1 MKITLAEI
9 AKKANV
15 SKMTVSRVLGGKG
28 PIAVETRRR
37 VMRIIDDMGY
47 HPNLIARSLASRRS
61 MILGVIIPWKEQLL
75 LDNYVA
81 QVLSG
86 VMDSA
91 RNHHYRILL
100 CPVEITRD
108 DEKQYLNI
116 ARTRLLDGMILVQ
129 TKTDDPNIDAL
140 ADTGFPFVL
149 VNQRRYSRH
158 CNFVDSQNIK
168 GARTA
173 VRHLHG
179 LGRREI
185 ACVAGSMDESNGRDR
200 LQGYKQAMKDLGL
213 PVREDW
219 IVYGDF
225 DQETAFR
232 ESLRLFEGGR
242 RPTAIFCSDDY
253 MAIGVVKRIQDL
265 GLRVPGDVAV
275 VGFDDIE
282 AASYVQPALTTI
294 RQPMVELG
302 RTSVDMLLDLID
314 GKQKAPVRRLL
325 PTELVRRDS
334 A

>member
-149 VNQRRYSRH
+149 VNQRRYSRP

-200 LQGYKQAMKDLGL
+200 LLGYRRAMKELGL
-213 PVREDW
+213 PVREDR

-225 DQETAFR
+225 DQETAYR

-242 RPTAIFCSDDY
+242 RPTAVFCSDDY

-282 AASYVQPALTTI
+282 AALYVQPALTTI

-302 RTSVDMLLDLID
+302 RTSIDILLDLID
-314 GKQKAPVRRLL
+314 GKQKSPVRRLL

>member
-1 MKITLAEI
+1 MKITLADI

-28 PIAVETRRR
+28 PIAAETRRR
-37 VMRIIDDMGY
+37 VMRIIDEMGY

-61 MILGVIIPWKEQLL
+61 MILGVIIPWKERLL

-86 VMDSA
+86 VMDAA

-100 CPVEITRD
+100 CPVEIRRED
-108 DEKQYLNI
+108 DQQYLNI

-129 TKTDDPNIDAL
+129 TKMDDPSIDAL
-140 ADTGFPFVL
+140 AGMGFPFVL
-149 VNQRRYSRH
+149 VNQRRYSRL
-158 CNFVDSQNIK
+158 CSFVDSQNIK
-168 GARTA
+168 GAQTA

-185 ACVAGSMDESNGRDR
+185 ACVAGSMDETNARDR
-200 LQGYKQAMKDLGL
+200 LQGYRKAMKELGL

-225 DQETAFR
+225 DQETAFQ
-232 ESLRLFEGGR
+232 ESLRLFSGVR
-242 RPTAIFCSDDY
+242 RPTAVFCSDDT
-253 MAIGVVKRIQDL
+253 MAIGVVKRILDL
-265 GLRVPGDVAV
+265 GLRIPGDVAV

-282 AASYVQPALTTI
+282 PASYVQPALTTI
-294 RQPMVELG
+294 RQPMAGLG
-302 RTSVDMLLDLID
+302 RASVDLLLELIS
-314 GKQKAPVRRLL
+314 GKQKAPVRRML
-325 PTELVRRDS
+325 PTELVRRES